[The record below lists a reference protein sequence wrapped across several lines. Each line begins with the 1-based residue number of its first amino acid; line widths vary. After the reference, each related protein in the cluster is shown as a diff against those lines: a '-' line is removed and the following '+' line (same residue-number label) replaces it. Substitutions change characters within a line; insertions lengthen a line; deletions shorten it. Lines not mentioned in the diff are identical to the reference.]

1 MSVADSGAIQI
12 NETAEPPIVKY
23 DIRQAIITM
32 QQRIVTQFVAMLP
45 HQAIYRFG
53 VGVPVDPREEGTVR
67 TSLRMIPLHCRQ
79 IVFRTV
85 RHRAS
90 GWILLM
96 QHTQPSSQDGGQT
109 FGLPHV
115 KRRGAVVTWQ
125 TCRRQPVIANP
136 STGYV
141 YWGRCSASIRPGT
154 SLSREPRM
162 THPRP
167 SE

>member
-45 HQAIYRFG
+45 HQAIYRLG
-53 VGVPVDPREEGTVR
+53 VVVPEDPRDEATVR
-67 TSLRMIPLHCRQ
+67 TSQLMIPRHWLQ
-79 IVFRTV
+79 IVFLTV

-96 QHTQPSSQDGGQT
+96 QHTQPSSQVGGQT

-115 KRRGAVVTWQ
+115 
-125 TCRRQPVIANP
+125 
-136 STGYV
+136 
-141 YWGRCSASIRPGT
+141 
-154 SLSREPRM
+154 
-162 THPRP
+162 
-167 SE
+167 

>member
-12 NETAEPPIVKY
+12 NETTEPPIVKY

-85 RHRAS
+85 RYRAS

-125 TCRRQPVIANP
+125 TCRRQPVIAVMVLTIMQHRGGQ
-136 STGYV
+136 SFVMKYRV
-141 YWGRCSASIRPGT
+141 IAASFRSAP
-154 SLSREPRM
+154 
-162 THPRP
+162 
-167 SE
+167 